1 MPSPPDLNPAV
12 THIVDH
18 LLRFPP
24 GVALA
29 LIFAIPA
36 AEASV
41 FAGFFFPGEIAI
53 LLGGVLA
60 NQGRL
65 PLWSVIVVGTLGAA
79 IGDSIGYEVGRHY
92 GMRLLDKVPK
102 RLLKPEHIERT
113 QRLLRTKGGRAVF
126 IGRFTAALR
135 VLVPGLAG
143 VSRLDY
149 RRFLFFNVTGAL
161 AWVTETA
168 IVGYIVGKSYKAA
181 EHRLSL
187 ISLAILGLALLFFA
201 YRYARHSSSLQ
212 SWLRQHFGWAY
223 RLDRTLLVAFTLAVG
238 GGWLLGGVSQDVTAH
253 EGVTTADP
261 RILHDVIS
269 HRGPVLTPLAKVVTT
284 FGTSP
289 VAYTFVVVAGVLA
302 ARTRHRW
309 WPFAFAVGVLL
320 SGQLVRLLLNR
331 GIGRAR
337 PPRDLWLMHAGGYS
351 FPSGHT
357 TTATLAYVVVA
368 ALLVLRWPKRRIVI
382 FAAAGVCA
390 IAVGLSR
397 VYLGVHWPTDVLG
410 GWLLA
415 ATWLAL
421 CALTY
426 RVFRVVQSRR
436 ATLIAT

>member
-1 MPSPPDLNPAV
+1 M

-18 LLRFPP
+18 LLGFPP
-24 GVALA
+24 GWALA

-65 PLWSVIVVGTLGAA
+65 PLWSVIVVGTLGSA

-92 GMRLLDKVPK
+92 GLRLLDKVPK
-102 RLLKPEHIERT
+102 RLLKPEHLERT

-135 VLVPGLAG
+135 VLVPGMAG
-143 VSRLDY
+143 VSRLEY

-168 IVGYIVGKSYKAA
+168 LVGYIVGKSYKAA

-187 ISLAILGLALLFFA
+187 ISLAFLGLILLFFG
-201 YRYARHSSSLQ
+201 YRYARHSESFQ
-212 SWLRQHFGWAY
+212 AWMRRHFGWAY
-223 RLDRTLLVAFTLAVG
+223 RLDRRLIVTLALAVA
-238 GGWLLGGVSQDVTAH
+238 GGWLLAGVTQDVTGH
-253 EGVTTADP
+253 EGVSTADP

-289 VAYTFVVVAGVLA
+289 VAYTVVVIAGVLA
-302 ARTRHRW
+302 ARTRRGW
-309 WPFAFAVGVLL
+309 WPLVFAAVVLL
-320 SGQLVRLLLNR
+320 SGQLVRLVLNR
-331 GIGRAR
+331 GVARAR
-337 PPRDLWLMHAGGYS
+337 PPHDLWLMHAGGYS

-357 TTATLAYVVVA
+357 TTAALAYLIA
-368 ALLVLRWPKRRIVI
+368 ASLLALRWPNFRIAG
-382 FAAAGVCA
+382 FAIAGLCA
-390 IAVGLSR
+390 LAVGLSR

-415 ATWLAL
+415 GTWLCL
-421 CALTY
+421 CALAY
-426 RVFRVVQSRR
+426 RVIRVVQSRR
-436 ATLIAT
+436 GSLVST

>member
-1 MPSPPDLNPAV
+1 M

-18 LLRFPP
+18 ILRFPP
-24 GVALA
+24 GWALA

-135 VLVPGLAG
+135 VLVPGMAG

-168 IVGYIVGKSYKAA
+168 LVGYIVGKSYKAA

-187 ISLAILGLALLFFA
+187 ISLAVLGLVLLFFA
-201 YRYARHSSSLQ
+201 YRYARHSESFQ
-212 SWLRQHFGWAY
+212 AWMRQHFAWAY
-223 RLDRTLLVAFTLAVG
+223 RLDRRLVVALALAVA
-238 GGWLLGGVSQDVTAH
+238 GGWLLGGVTQDVTAH

-269 HRGPVLTPLAKVVTT
+269 YRGPVLTPLAKVVTT
-284 FGTSP
+284 FGTGP
-289 VAYTFVVVAGVLA
+289 VAYTVVVIAGVLA
-302 ARTRHRW
+302 CRPRRCW
-309 WPFAFAVGVLL
+309 WPLAFAAVVLL

-331 GIGRAR
+331 GVAR
-337 PPRDLWLMHAGGYS
+337 PRPPHDLWLMHAGGYS

-357 TTATLAYVVVA
+357 TTASMAYIIA
-368 ALLVLRWPKRRIVI
+368 AVLLVMRWPNFRIVI
-382 FAAAGVCA
+382 FAVAGLSAV
-390 IAVGLSR
+390 AVGLSR

-415 ATWLAL
+415 GTWLAL

-426 RVFRVVQSRR
+426 RVVRVVQSRR
-436 ATLIAT
+436 RTLVSAS